1 MIPFIR
7 KHFGKIQYP
16 IIWSLIMAVLL
27 CLPGAMLP
35 SESKFSI
42 PQFDKFVHAGMFGGF
57 VFLWNLYLSGRALNR
72 VHAVPTARLLRSF
85 FFIYLLGNIYGIGS
99 ELLQGCCIP
108 LRDFDLADIIADM
121 SGAGL
126 AYGLSHLF
134 LLPGEKK

>member
-7 KHFGKIQYP
+7 KHFGKIYYP

-42 PQFDKFVHAGMFGGF
+42 PQFDKLVHMGMFGGF
-57 VFLWNLYLSGRALNR
+57 VFLWNLYLSTRAISM
-72 VHAVPTARLLRSF
+72 ARLLRNF
-85 FFIYLLGNIYGIGS
+85 FLIFILANAYGIGS
-99 ELLQGCCIP
+99 EYLQGCCIP

-126 AYGLSHLF
+126 AYGMSTLL
-134 LLPGEKK
+134 LLPIQKD

>member
-7 KHFGKIQYP
+7 KHFGKIYYP
-16 IIWSLIMAVLL
+16 IVWSFIMAVLL

-42 PQFDKFVHAGMFGGF
+42 PQFDKLVHMGMFGGF
-57 VFLWNLYLSGRALNR
+57 VFLWNLYLSTR
-72 VHAVPTARLLRSF
+72 VGSTTAGLLRSF
-85 FFIYLLGNIYGIGS
+85 FFIYILANAYGIGS
-99 ELLQGCCIP
+99 EYLQGCCIP

-134 LLPGEKK
+134 LLPGGKK